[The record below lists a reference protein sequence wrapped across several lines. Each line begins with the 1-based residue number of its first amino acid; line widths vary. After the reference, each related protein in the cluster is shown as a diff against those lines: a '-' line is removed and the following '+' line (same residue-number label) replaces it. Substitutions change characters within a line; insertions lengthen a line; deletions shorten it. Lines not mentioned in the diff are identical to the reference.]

1 MIMSTLFRFRP
12 ANELTI
18 EELQTGYIWFSRPTE
33 YNDKEDSNIIAFAE
47 ANENVKNS
55 LNRVFSDY
63 LEFGTEI
70 SYCGICCFTDTL
82 PKQKDWRNF
91 PKGPKGIIIEYDKEK
106 VEQHFIE
113 NYSLGDCFKRVEYLP
128 NQLIIKSSSSDEFD
142 VLWEI
147 DDNGT
152 LFKSLRGEIERDQ
165 KLMDE
170 FLQRLFTRINKKHEK
185 QNELR
190 IILGSRNF
198 TDRTPD
204 IKGYKIPIPLSA
216 IVSIYVSSDTP
227 ENFIAELKKIIP
239 AEIAIKE
246 MIRKPNPSC

>member
-1 MIMSTLFRFRP
+1 MSTLFRFRP
-12 ANELTI
+12 ATEFTIDELK
-18 EELQTGYIWFSRPTE
+18 TGYTWFSRPTE

-47 ANENVKNS
+47 ANENVKAS
-55 LNRVFSDY
+55 LNRVFTNY
-63 LEFGTEI
+63 KEFGTYI
-70 SYCGICCFTDTL
+70 SYCGICCFTETL
-82 PKQKDWRNF
+82 PKQKDWGNF
-91 PKGPKGIIIEYDKEK
+91 PKGPKGIIIEYDKGK

-113 NYSLGDCFKRVEYLP
+113 NYSLGDCFKRVEYLS
-128 NQLIIKSSSSDEFD
+128 NQLIIESSSSEGFD

-147 DDNGT
+147 DENGI
-152 LFKSLRGEIERDQ
+152 LYKSLRGEIERDQ

-170 FLQRLFTRINKKHEK
+170 FLQRLFTRINKKHKK

-204 IKGYKIPIPLSA
+204 IKGYKIPMPLSA
-216 IVSIYVSSDTP
+216 IVRIYVNSDTSAD
-227 ENFIAELKKIIP
+227 FIMKLKKIIP

-246 MIRKPNPSC
+246 MKRKPNPNGL